1 MKLKAKFFH
10 KIRPYGVSLGAFIV
24 LLSYAGFLA
33 AAPPESSA
41 EKGLPLYLE
50 SEFAIIKGM
59 LELNAQKMDALSAQL
74 DGVKTELKAEM
85 FSAKHEI
92 NDRIEVLAGE
102 VDGIAGGVDD
112 VLFLLNEP
120 DKDIQLTT
128 EVCFDLGASWDWA
141 LSSKASLGLGWDVGI
156 KVDAFAELSAPGPFP
171 VLAPIPPLWFTTIPI
186 IPAVSAGVG
195 GTLCV
200 NVPLYSVA
208 TNDYWTDDFDTKE
221 FDDLIASIAMPSQ
234 YLLPGLANIYG
245 KVMPDVTPAIDFLDD
260 GLNLI
265 IPDPGVTPHM
275 ALVSASESFDK
286 LMSSPMLKSMIDNS
300 RIDGTLDIFDP
311 LCAICWVIPH

>member
-1 MKLKAKFFH
+1 MKSKAKLFH

-24 LLSYAGFLA
+24 LLTYAGFLA
-33 AAPPESSA
+33 AAPPESS
-41 EKGLPLYLE
+41 EENGLPRYME

-74 DGVKTELKAEM
+74 DGVKTELKADI
-85 FSAKHEI
+85 FSAKKEI

-102 VDGIAGGVDD
+102 VDD

-171 VLAPIPPLWFTTIPI
+171 ILAPIPPLWFTTIPI
-186 IPAVSAGVG
+186 VPAVSAGVG

-208 TNDYWTDDFDTKE
+208 TNDHWTADFDTKE

-234 YLLPGLANIYG
+234 YLLPGLANVYG

-265 IPDPGVTPHM
+265 IPDPGVTPEM
-275 ALVSASESFDK
+275 ALVSASESFAK
-286 LMSSPMLKSMIDNS
+286 LMNSPMLKNMIDKS
-300 RIDGTLDIFDP
+300 RVDGALDIFDP